1 MLVVCLD
8 ELVALGKTTLAKKL
22 SFDVLAE
29 SNLAVLVLDLFF
41 HNLRALV
48 LSTVEVRL
56 AAIVL

>member
-8 ELVALGKTTLAKKL
+8 KLVALGKTTLAKKL